1 MLVTVVGVKRN
12 VSFSTKEGATIS
24 GSNIYVEHLE
34 NGVEGYMAEKYFLN
48 ATTFDSS
55 NIVVGDTLNLE
66 FNRYGKIA
74 AFHKETK
81 NK

>member
-12 VSFSTKEGATIS
+12 VSFDTKEGVNIS
-24 GSNIYVEHLE
+24 GTNIYVEHLE

-48 ATTFDSS
+48 HATFDSS
-55 NIVVGDTLNLE
+55 AVQVGDTLNLE

-74 AFHKETK
+74 AIRKETK

>member
-12 VSFSTKEGATIS
+12 VSFSTKEGVSIN

-55 NIVVGDTLNLE
+55 NNLHCS
-66 FNRYGKIA
+66 NHWQHSQSPSK
-74 AFHKETK
+74 
-81 NK
+81 